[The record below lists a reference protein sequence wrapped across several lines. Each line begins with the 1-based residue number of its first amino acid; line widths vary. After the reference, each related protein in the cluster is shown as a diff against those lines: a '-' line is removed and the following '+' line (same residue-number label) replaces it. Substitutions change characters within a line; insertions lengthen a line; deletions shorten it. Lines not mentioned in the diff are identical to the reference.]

1 MSRETDVTLPM
12 IARCCDAFY
21 IGGTKVGA
29 LCGEAVVFPNQNAPR
44 HFLTAV
50 KQHGALLAKGR
61 LLGIQFDTLFT
72 DDLYLEIG
80 RHGIEMAE
88 RLKTLLKEKG
98 CPFYL
103 ESPTNQQFLILKD
116 SQAEELKKHVSF
128 SVWEKLEEGHTV
140 IRLVTSW
147 STRPED
153 IERLGELL

>member
-1 MSRETDVTLPM
+1 M
-12 IARCCDAFY
+12 I
-21 IGGTKVGA
+21 K
-29 LCGEAVVFPNQNAPR
+29 QN
-44 HFLTAV
+44 
-50 KQHGALLAKGR
+50 GALLAKGR

-72 DDLYLEIG
+72 DDLYLDLG

-88 RLKTLLKEKG
+88 RLKKVLKEKG
-98 CPFYL
+98 CSFYQ
-103 ESPTNQQFLILKD
+103 ESPTNQQFVILKN

-128 SVWEKLEEGHTV
+128 SVWEKLDQDRTV

>member
-1 MSRETDVTLPM
+1 M
-12 IARCCDAFY
+12 
-21 IGGTKVGA
+21 
-29 LCGEAVVFPNQNAPR
+29 
-44 HFLTAV
+44 
-50 KQHGALLAKGR
+50 
-61 LLGIQFDTLFT
+61 GIQFDTLFT